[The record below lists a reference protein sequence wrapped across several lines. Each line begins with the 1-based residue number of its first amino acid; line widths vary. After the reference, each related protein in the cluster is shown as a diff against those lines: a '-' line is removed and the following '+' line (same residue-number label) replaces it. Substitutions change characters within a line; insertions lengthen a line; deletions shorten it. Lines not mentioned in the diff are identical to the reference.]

1 MAHTPILYPF
11 EFGTLMGGSQH
22 SLLDLIGRLD
32 PGRYR
37 AVVVGPPVGELLA
50 SATARGAVTMSAGS
64 GAAWVF
70 NPRRLPRTLCDASTA
85 VFRIARAIEPH
96 GIRLIHTNN
105 IPSFLYSVAARRL
118 SGADVPVIWHDRGF
132 GQYPAVLCRMVRQI
146 MNGRSAC
153 HLICTT
159 SGCAQLWIRRG
170 VDPSR
175 ISVIYN
181 GIETERFSPSP
192 ARDAKAG
199 LRLNGQ
205 RPLIGMV
212 ARMSRGKGH
221 AVLLRALARV
231 REQHPEA
238 MGLLVG
244 DVGSTSDDAVYQ
256 RELRDLS
263 AQLGLGD
270 HLIWAG
276 AVPNAR
282 IPAFLA
288 ACDVVVNPS
297 FLEPFGRVIAEA
309 MLMAKPVIATR
320 AGGAPELLEEGVS
333 GYLTEPGDDVA
344 LSMRIAAL
352 LENPARAAAV
362 GFAAAAR
369 ARSMFAL
376 EDTTFRVEQ
385 LYSRLLGMK
394 TGFPRK
400 CA

>member
-11 EFGTLMGGSQH
+11 EFGTMMGGSQH

-37 AVVVGPPVGELLA
+37 AVVVGPPAGELLGL
-50 SATARGAVTMSAGS
+50 ATARGAVTMSAGS
-64 GAAWVF
+64 GATWVF
-70 NPRRLPRTLCDASTA
+70 NPRRLPRTLRDASAA
-85 VFRIARAIEPH
+85 VFRIAAAIEPH

-105 IPSFLYSVAARRL
+105 IPSFLYSVAARRVT
-118 SGADVPVIWHDRGF
+118 GAEVPVIWHDRGF
-132 GQYPAVLCRMVRQI
+132 GQYPAVLCRLVRQI
-146 MNGRSAC
+146 VNGRGAC

-181 GIETERFSPSP
+181 GIETERFVPMP

-212 ARMSRGKGH
+212 ARMSRSKGH

-238 MGLLVG
+238 MGLIIG
-244 DVGSTSDDAVYQ
+244 DTGPTADDAVYQ
-256 RELRDLS
+256 QELRDLS
-263 AQLGLGD
+263 AELGLGD
-270 HLIWAG
+270 HVIWAG

-297 FLEPFGRVIAEA
+297 YMEPFGRVIAEA

-333 GYLTEPGDDVA
+333 GYLVEPCDD
-344 LSMRIAAL
+344 AAL
-352 LENPARAAAV
+352 GARITALLKHPARATAV
-362 GFAAAAR
+362 GHAALVR

-376 EDTTFRVEQ
+376 SDTTYRVEQ
-385 LYSRLLGMK
+385 LYSRLLGIRA
-394 TGFPRK
+394 GSPRK